1 MGMCIVASEFAGA
14 AISGGLKR
22 KAVDGGAHAAAG
34 PPPIKYNTV
43 GDDADVTWSAPKNQ
57 KGDGRSKLNDK
68 FGY

>member
-1 MGMCIVASEFAGA
+1 MVHACLSLSGTVIT
-14 AISGGLKR
+14 SGGIKR
-22 KAVDGGAHAAAG
+22 KAVDGGAALG
-34 PPPIKYNTV
+34 PPPVKYNTA